1 MTEYRRLKHPGT
13 SLLVRPSV
21 LCALVDQLGEAEAAA
36 FVDRFVRL
44 WPQRRRRLHLAV
56 DQHDVAAGL
65 DAALSLSSGASM
77 AGANSLAALAS
88 RLHEGIPTA
97 NTPGAWR
104 KAAAMLDELDQLGNA
119 TISDVVRLRRTIM
132 PSEQDSHG

>member
-1 MTEYRRLKHPGT
+1 
-13 SLLVRPSV
+13 
-21 LCALVDQLGEAEAAA
+21 
-36 FVDRFVRL
+36 
-44 WPQRRRRLHLAV
+44 
-56 DQHDVAAGL
+56 
-65 DAALSLSSGASM
+65 GASM

-88 RLHEGIPTA
+88 RLHEGIRTV